1 MTSLLRQL
9 VAGPRAKHQET
20 GLDLCYVTKKI
31 IATSGPSQTYPQ
43 LAYRNPLDRLV
54 SFLDARHGKEWMI
67 WEFRAEGTGYPDEAV
82 YGRVRHY
89 PWPDHHPPPFRVVP
103 VVVGGMRLWLNPTL
117 LSIEGDREEEGGIKQ
132 HGEAGTKQKE
142 GEGIDKIKEKRVV
155 VVHCKAGKGRSGT
168 MACSY
173 LIAEEGWTA
182 EDALK
187 RFTDRRMRVGFGE
200 GVSIPSQLRWVGYVD
215 RWANKGGKVYRDQPV
230 EILEVHVWGLR
241 NGVKVEVEGY
251 VDEGKKIKC
260 FHTFTKEE
268 RVVVQGDAPGGG
280 GIKDFVWD
288 MYGGVKQQEED
299 DGKDIREEEGVKTGV
314 VEDNSSEQGNLSR
327 SSSKARLKDG
337 LKKKL
342 SVRRKKDTPAGSSTT
357 SLDKLATGGGQKQKS
372 KTIAIPE
379 GAASEA
385 EREKASLPGKLEPR
399 SQSTTSLQNAGSFS
413 FADPSEPG
421 GQAVIFKPTKPIRI
435 PNSDVNISV
444 ERRNKAPGNIGLT
457 MVTAVAHVW
466 FNTFFEGN
474 GPEQGGRPDESG
486 VFSID
491 WDKMDGIKG
500 SSQRGTRACDRIS
513 VVWRTVPVGEV
524 EDGGE
529 APGVIIHEPGEDSPV
544 PEMKAADW
552 KGDGTEN
559 PTAQKTLGLRVE
571 DPESASVS
579 KASSVKSQE
588 DVTESSGLGQGGN
601 EQVKEEEEDDDLK
614 GVKVSGP
621 AGEEVLDEAVVRDHA
636 PVKKEKADETA
647 KKGFIIE

>member
-54 SFLDARHGKEWMI
+54 TFLDGRHGKEWMI

-82 YGRVRHY
+82 YGRVKHY
-89 PWPDHHPPPFRVVP
+89 PWPDHHPPPFCVVP
-103 VVVGGMRLWLNPTL
+103 AVVGGMRQWLRGQQP
-117 LSIEGDREEEGGIKQ
+117 EGG
-132 HGEAGTKQKE
+132 KE
-142 GEGIDKIKEKRVV
+142 RVV

-173 LIAEEGWTA
+173 LIAEEGWTVG
-182 EDALK
+182 DALR
-187 RFTDRRMRVGFGE
+187 RFTERRMRVGFGE
-200 GVSIPSQLRWVGYVD
+200 GVSIPSQVRWVGYVD
-215 RWANKGGKVYRDQPV
+215 RWANKGGKVYRDQQV

-251 VDEGKKIKC
+251 VEEGKKIKC

-268 RVVVQGDAPGGG
+268 RMVVEGDAPGGG

-288 MYGGVKQQEED
+288 MYGGVKQQEQE
-299 DGKDIREEEGVKTGV
+299 DGKDIGNEGVKTGV
-314 VEDNSSEQGNLSR
+314 VEDDGSQEGKVSR
-327 SSSKARLKDG
+327 SSSRRLKDG

-342 SVRRKKDTPAGSSTT
+342 SVRKKIAGSAGSSTT
-357 SLDKLATGGGQKQKS
+357 SLDKLAKGDAPKQKS

-379 GAASEA
+379 SAASEV
-385 EREKASLPGKLEPR
+385 EGDKATLPGKTESR
-399 SQSTTSLQNAGSFS
+399 SQSTASLQDAGTFS

-421 GQAVIFKPTKPIRI
+421 GQAVIFRPAKPVRI
-435 PNSDVNISV
+435 PNSDVNLSV

-474 GPEQGGRPDESG
+474 GPEQGGKPDDSG
-486 VFSID
+486 VFTID

-513 VVWRTVPVGEV
+513 VVWRTAPVGDI
-524 EDGGE
+524 EDGSE
-529 APGVIIHEPGEDSPV
+529 APGVVIHEPGEDSPV

-559 PTAQKTLGLRVE
+559 PTAQKRLGLRVE

-579 KASSVKSQE
+579 RASSVKSQE
-588 DVTESSGLGQGGN
+588 YVAGGSRVGKDVT
-601 EQVKEEEEDDDLK
+601 EQVKEQEEEDEDLK

-621 AGEEVLDEAVVRDHA
+621 AGEEVLDEVVAGDSEPA
-636 PVKKEKADETA
+636 KKEKADETA
-647 KKGFIIE
+647 KKGFILE

>member
-1 MTSLLRQL
+1 MASLLRQL

-20 GLDLCYVTKKI
+20 GLDLCYVTKNI

-54 SFLDARHGKEWMI
+54 SFLDSRHGKEWMI

-89 PWPDHHPPPFRVVP
+89 PWPDHHPPPFCVVP
-103 VVVGGMRLWLNPTL
+103 VVVGGMRQWLNPAA
-117 LSIEGDREEEGGIKQ
+117 SSVEAAEGTAEQ
-132 HGEAGTKQKE
+132 QV
-142 GEGIDKIKEKRVV
+142 DKVKEKRVV

-173 LIAEEGWTA
+173 LIAEEGWNL

-187 RFTDRRMRVGFGE
+187 RFTERRMRVGFGE

-251 VDEGKKIKC
+251 VEEGKKIRV

-280 GIKDFVWD
+280 GIKDFMWD
-288 MYGGVKQQEED
+288 MYGGVKQEEEEVRD
-299 DGKDIREEEGVKTGV
+299 RREEPGVRTGV
-314 VEDNSSEQGNLSR
+314 VEDDGSGEGKLSRNSS
-327 SSSKARLKDG
+327 KKLKDG

-342 SVRRKKDTPAGSSTT
+342 SVRRKKDASAASSTT
-357 SLDKLATGGGQKQKS
+357 SLDKLATGAAAKQKS
-372 KTIAIPE
+372 KTIAMPE

-385 EREKASLPGKLEPR
+385 EGNKGSLPSKTELR
-399 SQSTTSLQNAGSFS
+399 SQSTTSLQNAGTFS

-421 GQAVIFKPTKPIRI
+421 GQAVIFKPTKPVWI

-474 GPEQGGRPDESG
+474 GPEQGGKPDDSG
-486 VFSID
+486 VFTID

-513 VVWRTVPVGEV
+513 VVWRTAPVSDIEY
-524 EDGGE
+524 GGG
-529 APGVIIHEPGEDSPV
+529 APGVVIHEPGEDSPV
-544 PEMKAADW
+544 PEMKPADW

-559 PTAQKTLGLRVE
+559 PTAQKRLGLRVE

-588 DVTESSGLGQGGN
+588 YAMGSGGLGKDGH
-601 EQVKEEEEDDDLK
+601 EETKVEEEDEEDEDLK

-621 AGEEVLDEAVVRDHA
+621 AGEEVLDEVVTGDVEPA
-636 PVKKEKADETA
+636 KGEKADETAKGEKADETA
-647 KKGFIIE
+647 KKGFIME

>member
-9 VAGPRAKHQET
+9 VAGPRVKHQDT

-54 SFLDARHGKEWMI
+54 SFLDARHGEEWMI

-82 YGRVRHY
+82 YGRVKHY
-89 PWPDHHPPPFRVVP
+89 PWPDHHPPPFCVVP
-103 VVVGGMRLWLNPTL
+103 VVIGGMRIWLNPAT
-117 LSIEGDREEEGGIKQ
+117 
-132 HGEAGTKQKE
+132 E
-142 GEGIDKIKEKRVV
+142 GEDLEEVIKKRVV

-173 LIAEEGWTA
+173 LIAEEGWTV
-182 EDALK
+182 EDALR

-215 RWANKGGKVYRDQPV
+215 RWANRGGKVYRDGPV

-251 VDEGKKIKC
+251 VEEGKKIRC

-268 RVVVQGDAPGGG
+268 RVVVEGGAPGGG
-280 GIKDFVWD
+280 GLKDFMWD
-288 MYGGVKQQEED
+288 MYGGVKQEE
-299 DGKDIREEEGVKTGV
+299 GAEEGVKRGV
-314 VEDNSSEQGNLSR
+314 VGDGDGRSLSR
-327 SSSKARLKDG
+327 SSSKRLKEG

-342 SVRRKKDTPAGSSTT
+342 SVRKKDTSAASSTT
-357 SLDKLATGGGQKQKS
+357 SLDKLATGAAQKQKS
-372 KTIAIPE
+372 KTIALQPE
-379 GAASEA
+379 GAAA
-385 EREKASLPGKLEPR
+385 KADGDQTSLPAKTESR
-399 SQSTTSLQNAGSFS
+399 SQSTTSLQNAGTFS

-421 GQAVIFKPTKPIRI
+421 GQAVIFKPAKPIRI

-444 ERRNKAPGNIGLT
+444 ERRNKAPGSIGLT

-474 GPEQGGRPDESG
+474 GPEQGGKPDDSG
-486 VFSID
+486 VFTID

-513 VVWRTVPVGEV
+513 VVWRTAAVSDIGE
-524 EDGGE
+524 GGE
-529 APGVIIHEPGEDSPV
+529 APGVVIHEPGEGSPV

-588 DVTESSGLGQGGN
+588 YAIAPSNDSS
-601 EQVKEEEEDDDLK
+601 EMAKVEEEDEDLK

-621 AGEEVLDEAVVRDHA
+621 AGEEVLDGVAGGDGE
-636 PVKKEKADETA
+636 PPKKEKADETA
-647 KKGFIIE
+647 KRGFIIE